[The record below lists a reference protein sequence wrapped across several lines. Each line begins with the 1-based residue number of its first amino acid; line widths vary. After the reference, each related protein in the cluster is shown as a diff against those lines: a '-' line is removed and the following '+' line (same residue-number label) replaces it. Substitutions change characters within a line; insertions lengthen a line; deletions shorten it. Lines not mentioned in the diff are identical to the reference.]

1 MPQDAVVPICYF
13 GKPQIFNHI
22 KRLAS
27 QQLQQFDWIK
37 KAEPGFTS
45 QRVCCEDMFRFKQL
59 EQTTNTLLNSG
70 RQNRSC
76 VRNLEFMNVI
86 QLIYAS
92 RPFGFDNATL
102 NAILIEAR
110 LSNPRHEITGALIC
124 RADIYL
130 QLLEGPEIA
139 VESTFARIVR
149 DDRHLEVKVLYRMP
163 AAKRLFPEW
172 AMRDDPPK
180 SWMWTK
186 REVTDG
192 VLLQAPPE
200 DILKIFER
208 LATEPN

>member
-1 MPQDAVVPICYF
+1 MD
-13 GKPQIFNHI
+13 
-22 KRLAS
+22 L
-27 QQLQQFDWIK
+27 
-37 KAEPGFTS
+37 
-45 QRVCCEDMFRFKQL
+45 
-59 EQTTNTLLNSG
+59 
-70 RQNRSC
+70 
-76 VRNLEFMNVI
+76 I

-110 LSNPRHEITGALIC
+110 LSNPRNEITGALIC

-130 QLLEGPEIA
+130 QLLEGPDTA
-139 VESTFARIVR
+139 VDATFARIAR

-163 AAKRLFPEW
+163 AAERLCPKW
-172 AMRDDPPK
+172 AMRDDPAR

-192 VLLQAPPE
+192 ALLRASPG

-208 LATEPN
+208 LVAEPD